1 MVHVEGPGG
10 EELTP
15 RERSRLYDHER
26 LAIERFRCP
35 TCDSSMVLLERM
47 PLQDTGPVDE
57 DADCC
62 ELIAACRQCMVS
74 YSREEWRAHLET
86 G

>member
-10 EELTP
+10 EEVAP
-15 RERSRLYDHER
+15 RDSGRLYDHER

-35 TCDSSMVLLERM
+35 SCDSSMVLLER
-47 PLQDTGPVDE
+47 PPVQTAGIPGTDS
-57 DADCC
+57 C
-62 ELIAACRQCMVS
+62 ELIAACRQCVVS
-74 YSREEWRAHLET
+74 YSREEWHAHIET

>member
-10 EELTP
+10 EELAP
-15 RERSRLYDHER
+15 RERSQLYDHER

-35 TCDSSMVLLERM
+35 SCDSPMVLLERI
-47 PLQDTGPVDE
+47 PLQDAGVM
-57 DADCC
+57 DADSC

-74 YSREEWRAHLET
+74 YSREEWHAHVDT

>member
-10 EELTP
+10 VELAP

-35 TCDSSMVLLERM
+35 ACDAPMVLVEHTPPRDLAV
-47 PLQDTGPVDE
+47 T

-74 YSREEWRAHLET
+74 YSREEWRTHLET

>member
-10 EELTP
+10 EEFAP

-35 TCDSSMVLLERM
+35 SCDSPMVLLERM
-47 PLQDTGPVDE
+47 PVSDAGMI
-57 DADCC
+57 DADSCD
-62 ELIAACRQCMVS
+62 LIAACRQCVVS
-74 YSREEWRAHLET
+74 YSREEWQAQHDS